1 MACAT
6 VDPARRGVRESRMP
20 PPLLIDLAKVDPD
33 GVVVSRDEIY
43 GRLLPQRHEFMLLDG
58 VCTLDRDAKLI
69 VAYSE
74 VRTEDWW
81 VRGHIP
87 GRTLLPG
94 VLMLE
99 MAAQVSALGARLLAD
114 LQGFI
119 GFGGV
124 EACKFRETVVPPAR
138 LYILCVGKEYRPRR
152 IVAHTQGV
160 MEGKLVFEAKIT
172 GVSVR

>member
-1 MACAT
+1 
-6 VDPARRGVRESRMP
+6 MP

-124 EACKFRETVVPPAR
+124 QACKFREAVTPPAR
-138 LYILCVGKEYRPRR
+138 LYLVAVGLDYRSRR
-152 IVAHTQGV
+152 FVSATQGIV
-160 MEGKLVFEAKIT
+160 SGKLIFEAKII
-172 GVSVR
+172 GVTMS